1 MSGIEPEHEPR
12 KGKILSNI
20 HVHSDR
26 SFREWMAEQKTITTE
41 EANEQAQ
48 PTTVK
53 TTAEPTA

>member
-1 MSGIEPEHEPR
+1 
-12 KGKILSNI
+12 
-20 HVHSDR
+20 
-26 SFREWMAEQKTITTE
+26 MAEQKTITTE